1 MDFNTIAD
9 FLYKSNMLVDFK
21 KIMEANTT
29 FLLYRRDNFS
39 FSKKFE
45 ILKRWI
51 LDLVWRV
58 YFDKK

>member
-58 YFDKK
+58 YFDEK